1 VSSIGSLFKRP
12 IRRRLE
18 ALQRQWQV
26 DIERTSRKLQEP
38 LKSAQV
44 TLRND
49 LKETRTE
56 ARRANLKLQDA
67 IKQLAQTVKLQHK
80 TLTALNRQM
89 AELRG
94 LLHQQADL
102 TVEALRRAGWE
113 SDAGASQQRA
123 LQRAL
128 RVGETHE
135 DVVAGPWTG
144 EVGFELLYW
153 IPFLTWLTTQGMDGR
168 RLIVISRGGA
178 APWYRHITSR
188 YVDLF
193 DFMSPQDFRARTIGS
208 KKQREMSQELDQEIV
223 ARAVEAAGLR
233 DVEVLHPSVMYR
245 LFGGLWRR
253 RAPVDVIE
261 AFTSYQGLTPPAPE
275 PVQGVPHDYVAA
287 KFYFSKAFPD
297 TSANRLFVMDVLRR
311 ISRHVPV
318 VLLSAG
324 LQIDEHCDFQTGGG
338 SGLFVVDS
346 HHVLQQNLTLQTRVI
361 CGARGFIGTY
371 GGFSYLAPF
380 YGVRS
385 LSFFSDRR
393 GFENHHLE
401 LAQRVFAKL
410 RPGAFVAL
418 HRRDLEMVEPAV
430 ERWGKT
436 SAATVES

>member
-1 VSSIGSLFKRP
+1 MTSIGAFLKRP

-18 ALQRQWQV
+18 TLQQRWQA
-26 DIERTSRKLQEP
+26 DIERMSRE
-38 LKSAQV
+38 
-44 TLRND
+44 LR
-49 LKETRTE
+49 
-56 ARRANLKLQDA
+56 DA
-67 IKQLAQTVKLQHK
+67 VKQLAQTVNQQHE
-80 TLTALNRQM
+80 TLAALNRQM

-94 LLHQQADL
+94 LLHQQADF
-102 TVEALRRAGWE
+102 TVEALQRAGWE
-113 SDAGASQQRA
+113 SESAASQQRA
-123 LQRAL
+123 LSRAL
-128 RVGETHE
+128 RVGATDE

-168 RLIVISRGGA
+168 RLVVISRGGA

-188 YVDLF
+188 YIDLF
-193 DFMSPQDFRARTIGS
+193 DFISPQEFRARTVGS
-208 KKQREMSQELDQEIV
+208 KKQPSREFDREIV
-223 ARAVEAAGLR
+223 ARALEAAGLR

-253 RAPVDVIE
+253 RATIDLIK
-261 AFTSYQGLTPPAPE
+261 AFTSYQELTPPAPE
-275 PVQGVPHDYVAA
+275 PLPGVPDDYVAA

-297 TSANRLFVMDVLRR
+297 TDANRSFVIDMLRR

-318 VLLSAG
+318 VLLSGG
-324 LQIDEHCDFQTGGG
+324 LQVDEHCDFQTRGW

-346 HHVLQQNLTLQTRVI
+346 HQVLQQNLTLQTRVI

-393 GFENHHLE
+393 EFESHHLE

-410 RPGAFVAL
+410 SPGAFVAL
-418 HRRDLEMVEPAV
+418 DRQDMQMVEPAV
-430 ERWGKT
+430 ERWT
-436 SAATVES
+436 RTSSAAPAES